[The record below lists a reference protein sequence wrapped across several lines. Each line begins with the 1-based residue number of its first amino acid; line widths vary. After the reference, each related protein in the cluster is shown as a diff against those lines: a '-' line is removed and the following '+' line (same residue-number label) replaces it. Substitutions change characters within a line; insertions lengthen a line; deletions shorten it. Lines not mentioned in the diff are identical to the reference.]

1 MNTPDLIT
9 AGHSEEEN
17 GDYPEGM
24 KSKAKKYTIPQVY
37 KSINCWLIIFI
48 QVSHARKCLII

>member
-24 KSKAKKYTIPQVY
+24 KSKAKKYDILQVY
-37 KSINCWLIIFI
+37 KSFNCWLMIFI
-48 QVSHARKCLII
+48 EVSPARK